1 MKGETSFPLS
11 QGLIAWNWRRSE
23 DTMKKSS
30 RDKKTLSA

>member
-11 QGLIAWNWRRSE
+11 QGFSTRNWRRSE
-23 DTMKKSS
+23 DTMKRSS